1 MFARRSGVENT
12 VDNEQKSTPKG
23 QGWDDKSTCRL
34 ILGDCRSELKKIAD
48 ESVHFAVADPP
59 YFLDGLDN
67 NWRKGSNDAVR
78 GTGSVG
84 GLPVGMKFD
93 PRDGEKLQEFIFQIS
108 EDLLR
113 ILKPG
118 GFAAVFSQPRLSHRM
133 ATGIE
138 NAGFEIRDV
147 LAWRYTRRAQFKA
160 FSIEHFVEQS
170 ENSKKE
176 KARLLRTLANRKTPQ
191 LRPQFE
197 SIILCQ
203 KPKVGTHLTNWEKHQ
218 TGLID
223 ASATLDGLVP
233 STVMTVE
240 KPQKD
245 KFNSHPTVKP
255 LQLITHLIKLF
266 TLPDQV
272 VIDPFLGSGTTAVAA
287 KKLGRPFIGIEISP
301 DYMEICNQRLERGQ

>member
-1 MFARRSGVENT
+1 MLVRRSGVENT
-12 VDNEQKSTPKG
+12 GDDEQKTTPQI
-23 QGWDDKSTCRL
+23 QGWDAKATSQL

-67 NWRKGSNDAVR
+67 NWKKGSNDTVR

-108 EDLLR
+108 IDLLR

-118 GFAAVFSQPRLSHRM
+118 GFATVFSQPRLSHRM

-138 NAGFEIRDV
+138 NAGFEIRDM

-170 ENSKKE
+170 ENSKRE
-176 KARLLRTLANRKTPQ
+176 KARLLRTLTNRKTPQ

-203 KPKVGTHLTNWEKHQ
+203 KPKAGTHLANWEKHQ

-240 KPQKD
+240 KPNKRE
-245 KFNSHPTVKP
+245 FNFHPTVKP
-255 LQLITHLIKLF
+255 LQLITHLTKLF
-266 TLPDQV
+266 TSPNQV

-287 KKLGRPFIGIEISP
+287 QNLGRSFIGIEISP
-301 DYMEICNQRLERGQ
+301 DYMKICNQRLERGE